1 MAETLVLRTAVGKH
15 DHVKPLKDGRVRSSR
30 VTLEF
35 QEFDP
40 LPKAFRTMVRGGDLD
55 LSEMAIV
62 THLLAH
68 HYGKPITGL
77 AVPLWSRL
85 PHTNLVCPVES
96 KVDGPRD
103 LENTKVGVRAY
114 AQTSGVWVRGILQHE
129 YGVDLNS
136 ITWVTMEDAH
146 LSEYDDPAIAVRNQS
161 TMALRPLMLAGE
173 LSAIMGEREVD
184 PAGIRSVV
192 PDAEKAA
199 KDWIAASGIVP
210 INHVLT
216 VKTALMEE
224 HPWLAGELMEL
235 FDEARRVA
243 EADGAAPPPPYG
255 LEENR
260 RSLQLAFNYSAEQ
273 QITPRVYDV
282 DELFPSI

>member
-1 MAETLVLRTAVGKH
+1 MTEQLVLRTAVDKH
-15 DHVKPLKDGRVRSSR
+15 DHVKPLRDGRVQSGR
-30 VTLEF
+30 VRLAFEEF
-35 QEFDP
+35 EP
-40 LPKAFRTMVRGGDLD
+40 LPKAFRAMVRGDDLD

-85 PHTNLVCPVES
+85 PHTNLVCPAGAALR
-96 KVDGPRD
+96 DPRD
-103 LENTKVGVRAY
+103 LETTKVGVRAY

-129 YGVDLNS
+129 YGVDLS
-136 ITWVTMEDAH
+136 RITWLTMEDAH
-146 LSEYDDPAIAVRNQS
+146 LSEYEDPAITQRNQS
-161 TMALRPLMLAGE
+161 STALRQLMLEGE
-173 LSAIMGEREVD
+173 LSAIMGERKVD
-184 PAGIRSVV
+184 PSDIRTVI

-199 KDWIAASGIVP
+199 RDWIARTGIVP

-216 VKTALMEE
+216 IKTALTEE
-224 HPWLAGELMEL
+224 HPWLMGELMEL

-243 EADGAAPPPPYG
+243 EADGAAPPPAYG
-255 LEENR
+255 LAVNR
-260 RSLQLAFNYSAEQ
+260 DSLQRAFVYSAEQ
-273 QITPRVYDV
+273 HITPRVYDV